1 MAGIRLWSGLVS
13 IPLLS
18 VGLACASAQVQSP
31 PPEQHAPLA
40 QPDQN
45 LESAA
50 VPRAESTKLDLHEP
64 DSPPVSSDP
73 PARDETVGLGS
84 AVDRAPR
91 DIREPFDE

>member
-31 PPEQHAPLA
+31 PTEQHESSA

-45 LESAA
+45 PENAA
-50 VPRAESTKLDLHEP
+50 VPRADSTKPDLHEP
-64 DSPPVSSDP
+64 DRPPISDDP